1 MQLEN
6 AIAIRI
12 KTSSFD
18 LDKIAQS
25 GHCFRWVEIGPSK
38 YLVID
43 GRRQALLEKIEPS
56 ASDVSSVSGVKIS
69 CADMPGHP
77 AHWFRYL
84 DLQTDYS
91 AMRAAIPW
99 QDAPTTEAADIANG
113 VRLLRPNLWET
124 IITLVISQGMSVEK
138 TRATV
143 TRMCA
148 ALGDLCGGP
157 FGVYRAFPGPDALRN
172 ATERLKSLGLGYRA
186 RYVSNIARLVLEGE
200 ICLDYLQ
207 TADYT
212 EARTYLKSIDGI
224 GERIASLICLYGLGM
239 KEAFPA
245 DANFKKIV
253 AHKYDG
259 RFPVELYGTN
269 RGVAWLYVTT
279 ADRMERG
286 RGK

>member
-6 AIAIRI
+6 AIVIRI
-12 KTSSFD
+12 KTSGFD
-18 LDKIAQS
+18 LDKIAHS
-25 GHCFRWVEIGPSK
+25 GHCFRWVEIEPSK

-56 ASDVSSVSGVKIS
+56 ADGKPLSGVKIS
-69 CADMPGHP
+69 CADVQGNP
-77 AHWFRYL
+77 AYWFRYL

-99 QDAPTTEAADIANG
+99 QDAQTTEAASIANG

-157 FGVYRAFPGPDALRN
+157 FGVYRAFPGPDVLRN
-172 ATERLKSLGLGYRA
+172 ATERDHQLR
-186 RYVSNIARLVLEGE
+186 
-200 ICLDYLQ
+200 
-207 TADYT
+207 
-212 EARTYLKSIDGI
+212 
-224 GERIASLICLYGLGM
+224 
-239 KEAFPA
+239 
-245 DANFKKIV
+245 
-253 AHKYDG
+253 
-259 RFPVELYGTN
+259 
-269 RGVAWLYVTT
+269 
-279 ADRMERG
+279 
-286 RGK
+286 

>member
-6 AIAIRI
+6 AIVIRI
-12 KTSSFD
+12 KTSGFD

-56 ASDVSSVSGVKIS
+56 VSGVSGVKIS

-99 QDAPTTEAADIANG
+99 QDAPTTEAASVANG

-124 IITLVISQGMSVEK
+124 IITLVIGQGMSVEK

-157 FGVYRAFPGPDALRN
+157 FGVYRAFPGPNVLRN
-172 ATERLKSLGLGYRA
+172 ARG
-186 RYVSNIARLVLEGE
+186 
-200 ICLDYLQ
+200 
-207 TADYT
+207 
-212 EARTYLKSIDGI
+212 SI
-224 GERIASLICLYGLGM
+224 SSTT
-239 KEAFPA
+239 
-245 DANFKKIV
+245 
-253 AHKYDG
+253 G
-259 RFPVELYGTN
+259 RPPC
-269 RGVAWLYVTT
+269 R
-279 ADRMERG
+279 RP
-286 RGK
+286 